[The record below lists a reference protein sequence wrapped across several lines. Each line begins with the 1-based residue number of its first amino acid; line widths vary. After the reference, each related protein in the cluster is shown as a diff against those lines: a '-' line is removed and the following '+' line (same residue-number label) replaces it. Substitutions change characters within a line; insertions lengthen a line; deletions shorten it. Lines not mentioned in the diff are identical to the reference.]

1 MRKQP
6 LYQSAVLFAVL
17 ILLAGCATLG
27 VPQTGATTLATA
39 TNSPA
44 ALPTVAPTAAATS
57 TTAAQPTATS
67 ATSAAAATATA
78 PASAL
83 ATATEAVAST
93 AVVAATAA
101 VATTSTPAA
110 AALAPGSVQYNIVAG
125 KSTASYKVREQ
136 LASLNFP
143 SDAIGKTS
151 QISGA
156 IVLKPDGTID
166 SSNSKFVVDV
176 STLATDSSMR
186 DNFIGR
192 AVLQTGQYQ
201 NATFVPKQVTG
212 LPATLPTSGK
222 IAFKITGDLTIRDV
236 TKSVTWDVT
245 GSVDNGT
252 AIGVATTSFTFEDFN
267 LTQPHVGMV
276 LNIVDHIALEVD
288 ITLQKAG

>member
-1 MRKQP
+1 MSKQP
-6 LYQSAVLFAVL
+6 FYLPAVLFAAL
-17 ILLAGCATLG
+17 ILLAGCAG
-27 VPQTGATTLATA
+27 PGASSQPAA

-44 ALPTVAPTAAATS
+44 ALASPTAAAQSSATAAPTATAPTAAT
-57 TTAAQPTATS
+57 PTAP
-67 ATSAAAATATA
+67 AATATK
-78 PASAL
+78 
-83 ATATEAVAST
+83 AVAST
-93 AVVAATAA
+93 AAG
-101 VATTSTPAA
+101 ATTSTPAA
-110 AALAPGSVQYNIVAG
+110 ASLAPGSVQYNIVAG

-136 LASLNFP
+136 LASLSLP

-151 QISGA
+151 QISGS
-156 IVLKPDGTID
+156 IVVKSDGTID
-166 SSNSKFVVDV
+166 SSNSKFVVDL

-192 AVLQTGQYQ
+192 AVLQTGQYP
-201 NATFVPKQVTG
+201 NATFVPKEVTG
-212 LPATLPTSGK
+212 LPASLPTSGNV
-222 IAFKITGDLTIRDV
+222 AFKITGDLTIRDV

-252 AIGVATTSFTFEDFN
+252 ATGVATTSFTFEDFG